1 MKAITL
7 FWLFIACVSCSNSTP
22 KSNIATQDKATSVLN
37 IYVLNT
43 LKTLLNRDV
52 NEVKGLLYPDWVSL
66 RDTVFESDDESQ
78 WKGIVFYN
86 KSKGLLFVETSWEN
100 ENIIK
105 RITVLSSDIV
115 GLYGLKIGA
124 KFIDISPYLS
134 QIIPS
139 YPDGYF
145 GLKVKNDNQ
154 ITCFFDISNN
164 SDISIGNVKF
174 ETIPDNLVVE
184 QILIE

>member
-22 KSNIATQDKATSVLN
+22 KSNIIAQSNTLSVLN
-37 IYVLNT
+37 VHLIDT
-43 LKTLLNRDV
+43 LKTLINRDV
-52 NEVKGLLYPDWVSL
+52 NEVKSLRYPVGVSV

-78 WKGIVFYN
+78 WKGIVFYE
-86 KSKGLLFVETSWEN
+86 KSKELLFVETSWEN

-105 RITVLSSDIV
+105 RITVLSSDIAGV
-115 GLYGLKIGA
+115 NGLKIGA
-124 KFIDISPYLS
+124 KFKDIKSNLS
-134 QIIPS
+134 QTIPS

-145 GLKVKNDNQ
+145 GLKYKNDNQ
-154 ITCFFDISNN
+154 ITCFFDIGNN
-164 SDISIGNVKF
+164 PDLSIGNVNF
-174 ETIPDNLVVE
+174 ERIPDDLIVN

>member
-1 MKAITL
+1 MKTITL
-7 FWLFIACVSCSNSTP
+7 FWIFIVCVSCFNNAS
-22 KSNIATQDKATSVLN
+22 KSNIIRQDNTASSLN
-37 IYVLNT
+37 IYVLDT
-43 LKTLLNRDV
+43 LKTILTKNV
-52 NEVKGLLYPDWVSL
+52 NEVKNFHYPDGISL

-78 WKGIVFYN
+78 WKGFVFYN
-86 KSKGLLFVETSWEN
+86 KSKRLLFIETSWEN
-100 ENIIK
+100 EKIIK
-105 RITVLSSDIV
+105 RITIVSSDIV
-115 GLYGLKIGA
+115 GTNGLKIGA

-145 GLKVKNDNQ
+145 GLKVKNDSQ
-154 ITCFFDISNN
+154 ITCFFDINNN
-164 SDISIGNVKF
+164 SDLSIGNVKF